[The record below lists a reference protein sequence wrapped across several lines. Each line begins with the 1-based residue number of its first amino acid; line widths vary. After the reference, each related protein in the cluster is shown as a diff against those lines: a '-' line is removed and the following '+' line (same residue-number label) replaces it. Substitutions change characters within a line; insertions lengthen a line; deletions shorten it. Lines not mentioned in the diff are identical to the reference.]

1 VFAPSIAHF
10 LIAKCVLIVRSLC
23 PPSIIRITH
32 LKLHKIC
39 TPFQWVNNRTALAEI
54 VCISAKCLKALLC
67 IASQNKPCPMPKND
81 FAKFENSSLP
91 NVDLW
96 WYI

>member
-1 VFAPSIAHF
+1 
-10 LIAKCVLIVRSLC
+10 
-23 PPSIIRITH
+23 
-32 LKLHKIC
+32 
-39 TPFQWVNNRTALAEI
+39 VNNRTALAEI

-96 WYI
+96 